1 MKRSIWTLIMGLL
14 MIAAGVLALM
24 NPFPAS
30 LAVVV
35 FAAWSFMI
43 LGVLQ
48 LISAFRDAQGGNRIW
63 LILLALVM
71 IWIGFVLRGN
81 PLEGL
86 VTLTIVVALS
96 FVASGIAKLVVGW
109 SLRSVG
115 LGGWVMV
122 SGLLS
127 VILGVMFMGN
137 ILGAAPWVLGF
148 LLGIELISDGV
159 AALFL
164 WHSGEKA

>member
-1 MKRSIWTLIMGLL
+1 MKRSIWTLIMGIL
-14 MIAAGVLALM
+14 MIGAGVLALIH
-24 NPFPAS
+24 PFPAS

-127 VILGVMFMGN
+127 VVLGVMFMGN

>member
-63 LILLALVM
+63 LIILALVM

>member
-1 MKRSIWTLIMGLL
+1 MGLL

>member
-1 MKRSIWTLIMGLL
+1 MAGMLTLPLCLMLLL
-14 MIAAGVLALM
+14 MIAVSSWVEAPAVQGALRGLGAVAAGLIAGTGLK
-24 NPFPAS
+24 
-30 LAVVV
+30 
-35 FAAWSFMI
+35 MI
-43 LGVLQ
+43 
-48 LISAFRDAQGGNRIW
+48 RP
-63 LILLALVM
+63 
-71 IWIGFVLRGN
+71 LRGN
-81 PLEGL
+81 PLGGL

-115 LGGWVMV
+115 LGGWVMA

>member
-1 MKRSIWTLIMGLL
+1 MKRSIWTLIMGIL
-14 MIAAGVLALM
+14 MIAAGIFALL

-48 LISAFRDAQGGNRIW
+48 LISAFRDAEGGSRIW
-63 LILLALVM
+63 LIILALVM
-71 IWIGFVLRGN
+71 VWIGFVLRGN

-109 SLRSVG
+109 GLRSIG
-115 LGGWVMV
+115 LGGWVML

-127 VILGVMFMGN
+127 VVLGVMFMGN

-148 LLGIELISDGV
+148 LLGIELVSDGV

-164 WHSGEKA
+164 WHSGKKV

>member
-1 MKRSIWTLIMGLL
+1 MKRSIWTLIMGIL
-14 MIAAGVLALM
+14 MIGAGVLALIH
-24 NPFPAS
+24 PFPAS

-35 FAAWSFMI
+35 FAAWSFI
-43 LGVLQ
+43 VLGVLQ
-48 LISAFRDAQGGNRIW
+48 LVAAFRDAEGGSRIW
-63 LILLALVM
+63 LIILALVM

-109 SLRSVG
+109 GIRSIG

-127 VILGVMFMGN
+127 VVLGVMLMGN

-148 LLGIELISDGV
+148 LLGIELISDGF

-164 WHSGEKA
+164 WHAGSKA

>member
-1 MKRSIWTLIMGLL
+1 MKRSIWTLIMGIL
-14 MIAAGVLALM
+14 MIGAGVLALIH
-24 NPFPAS
+24 PFPAS

-115 LGGWVMV
+115 LGGWVMA

>member
-14 MIAAGVLALM
+14 MIAAGVLALIH
-24 NPFPAS
+24 PFPAS

>member
-1 MKRSIWTLIMGLL
+1 MKRSIWTLIMGIL
-14 MIAAGVLALM
+14 MIGAGVLALM

-115 LGGWVMV
+115 LGGWVMA

-137 ILGAAPWVLGF
+137 ILGAAPWVLG
-148 LLGIELISDGV
+148 LSLI
-159 AALFL
+159 
-164 WHSGEKA
+164 HI

>member
-48 LISAFRDAQGGNRIW
+48 LISAFRDAKGGNRIW

-127 VILGVMFMGN
+127 VVLGVMFMGN

>member
-14 MIAAGVLALM
+14 MIAAGVLALIH
-24 NPFPAS
+24 PFPAS

-115 LGGWVMV
+115 LGGWVML

-127 VILGVMFMGN
+127 VVLGVMFMGN

>member
-1 MKRSIWTLIMGLL
+1 MKRSIWTLIMGIL
-14 MIAAGVLALM
+14 MIGAGVLALIH
-24 NPFPAS
+24 PFPAS